1 MSTHKNIHYRKAVKG
16 TRRRIVNMSSFH
28 VSSDE
33 EIKRAET
40 TDIYFVRTEK
50 ILKAKKLDQIP
61 VVADVTASGL
71 PKDWRW
77 GVLCGVE
84 EEARLFEGIPAN
96 VYAMP
101 EGTIFTPGDY
111 KGFRIPLMM
120 IEGPYGA
127 FCLYETPML
136 GLLCQASGIA
146 TEAARIR
153 KAAGNKTLLSFG
165 IRRMH
170 PALSPMIDRAAYIGG
185 FDTVSS
191 LSGAKAIEAEPTGT
205 MPHALII
212 MLGDQ
217 VKAWKAF
224 DQVVEKNVPRIALV
238 DTYFDEKIE
247 TIMAAET
254 LGKRL
259 AGVRIDTP
267 SSRRGDFAEIV
278 KEVRWELDLRGYK
291 HVKIYVSG
299 GLNEETVKTLGEA
312 GVDGF
317 GVGTSVSSGATIDF
331 AMDIIEKQGKPCAK
345 RGKIGGKKQV
355 WRCQKCQTDILRPFK
370 QRQPICPK
378 CGGTTAPLLQPLIQ
392 NGKIVAK
399 LPKPKEI
406 RQYVLEQLEKL
417 SIEGSKA

>member
-1 MSTHKNIHYRKAVKG
+1 MSR
-16 TRRRIVNMSSFH
+16 FH
-28 VSSDE
+28 IASDE
-33 EIKRAET
+33 EIKRAQT

-50 ILKAKKLDQIP
+50 ILKAKKLDKIP

-71 PKDWRW
+71 PKNWQW
-77 GVLCGVE
+77 GALCGTE
-84 EEARLFEGIPAN
+84 EEARLFEGIPTN

-101 EGTIFTPGDY
+101 EGTIFTPEDY
-111 KGFRIPLMM
+111 RGFRVPVMM
-120 IEGPYGA
+120 IEGPYSA

-185 FDTVSS
+185 FDAVSS
-191 LSGAKAIEAEPTGT
+191 LSGAKTIETEPSGT

-212 MLGDQ
+212 IVGDQ

-224 DQVVEKNVPRIALV
+224 DQVVEKDVPRVALV

-247 TIMAAET
+247 AIMAAEA

-259 AGVRIDTP
+259 DGVRLDTP
-267 SSRRGDFAEIV
+267 SSRRGNFAEIV
-278 KEVRWELDLRGYK
+278 KEVRWELDMRGYK

-299 GLNEETVKTLGEA
+299 GLNEDSVKTLSEA
-312 GVDGF
+312 GAEGF
-317 GVGTSVSSGATIDF
+317 GVGTSVSSAATIDF

-355 WRCQKCQTDILRPFK
+355 WRCQKCQTDILQPFK
-370 QRQPICPK
+370 QRQPQCPK
-378 CGGTTAPLLQPLIQ
+378 CGGKTTPLLQPLVK
-392 NGKIVAK
+392 NGKIVAR

-406 RQYVLEQLEKL
+406 RQYVLEQLEKF
-417 SIEGSKA
+417 SIEDAKA

>member
-1 MSTHKNIHYRKAVKG
+1 MSR
-16 TRRRIVNMSSFH
+16 FH
-28 VSSDE
+28 IASGE
-33 EIKRAET
+33 EIKRAQT

-50 ILKAKKLDQIP
+50 ILKAKKRDKIP

-71 PKDWRW
+71 PKNWQW
-77 GVLCGVE
+77 GVICGIE
-84 EEARLFEGIPAN
+84 EEARLFEGIPTN

-101 EGTIFTPGDY
+101 EGTIFTPEDY
-111 KGFRIPLMM
+111 RGFRIPVMM

-153 KAAGNKTLLSFG
+153 KAADNKTLLSFG

-185 FDTVSS
+185 FDAVSS
-191 LSGAKAIEAEPTGT
+191 LSGAKAIEAEPSGT

-212 MLGDQ
+212 VVGDQ

-224 DQVVEKNVPRIALV
+224 DQVVEKDVPRVALV

-247 TIMAAET
+247 AIMAAEA

-259 AGVRIDTP
+259 DGVRLDTP
-267 SSRRGDFAEIV
+267 GSRRGNFAEIV
-278 KEVRWELDLRGYK
+278 KEVRWELDLRGFK

-299 GLNEETVKTLGEA
+299 GLNEESIKTLSEA
-312 GVDGF
+312 GAEGF
-317 GVGTSVSSGATIDF
+317 GVGTSVSSAATIDF

-355 WRCQKCQTDILRPFK
+355 WRCQKCQTDVLQPFK
-370 QRQPICPK
+370 QRQPRCPK
-378 CGGTTAPLLQPLIQ
+378 CGGKTTPLLQPLVK

-406 RQYVLEQLEKL
+406 RRYVLEQLEKF
-417 SIEGSKA
+417 SIEGAKT